1 MNYMP
6 TKDNIEL
13 NITKL
18 DHHGRG
24 IAYLDGKIVFVEN
37 ALPGEKVLVKITNDE
52 KKFMEAKVVECLEK
66 SNNRVKSK
74 CPYYLECGGCH
85 LRHMSY
91 SDTLDFKKNKVRE
104 ILKKYASIS
113 PNIEVIKNPKKDF
126 YRNKIEI
133 KIQDGIAGFY
143 KKNSHDIVELD
154 RCLNAE
160 EAINSFLLNI
170 DMLGIKNGEV
180 VIKSNYNGELII
192 VINAIDANVNIEALR
207 NKHKIVGIILNDK
220 ILFGT
225 ESFIEILD
233 NMFFKESY
241 NSFFQVN
248 RNINLELFKL
258 IKENI
263 DEDSIVLDLCSG
275 VGTLSIVASEKAKE
289 VYAIEIVENAVKDAL
304 INAKMNKKDNINF
317 MLGDAFKLIDKI
329 EDDIDTIIV
338 DPPRSGLNRESLE
351 SILKIVPKKMIY
363 ISCDPL
369 TLARDLKVLK
379 SKYEVKKFYLLDM
392 FSYTYHVETVC
403 ILTHKV
409 AN

>member
-52 KKFMEAKVVECLEK
+52 KKFMEAKVVEYLEK

-104 ILKKYASIS
+104 ILEKYAGIL

-126 YRNKIEI
+126 YRNKIEL
-133 KIQDGIAGFY
+133 KIQDGIVGFY

-160 EAINSFLLNI
+160 DAINSFLLNI

-225 ESFIEILD
+225 ESFIEIVD

-392 FSYTYHVETVC
+392 FSYTYHVETVMV
-403 ILTHKV
+403 LEKKDV
-409 AN
+409 

>member
-52 KKFMEAKVVECLEK
+52 KKFMEAKVVEYLEK

-104 ILKKYASIS
+104 ILEKYAGIL

-126 YRNKIEI
+126 YRNKIEL
-133 KIQDGIAGFY
+133 KIQDGIVGFY

-160 EAINSFLLNI
+160 DAINSFLLNI

-192 VINAIDANVNIEALR
+192 VINAIDANVNSEALR

-225 ESFIEILD
+225 ESFIEIVD

-329 EDDIDTIIV
+329 KDDIDTIIV

-392 FSYTYHVETVC
+392 FSYTYHVETVMV
-403 ILTHKV
+403 LEKKDV
-409 AN
+409 

>member
-52 KKFMEAKVVECLEK
+52 KKFMEAKVVEYLEK

-104 ILKKYASIS
+104 ILEKYAGIL

-126 YRNKIEI
+126 YRNKIEL
-133 KIQDGIAGFY
+133 KIQDGIVGFY

-160 EAINSFLLNI
+160 DAINSFLLNI

-225 ESFIEILD
+225 ESFIEIVD

-263 DEDSIVLDLCSG
+263 DDGSIVLDLCSG

-329 EDDIDTIIV
+329 KDDIDTIIV

-392 FSYTYHVETVC
+392 FSYTYHVETVMV
-403 ILTHKV
+403 LEKKDV
-409 AN
+409 

>member
-52 KKFMEAKVVECLEK
+52 KKFMEAKVVEYLEK

-104 ILKKYASIS
+104 ILEKYAGIL

-126 YRNKIEI
+126 YRNKIEL
-133 KIQDGIAGFY
+133 KIQDGIVGFY

-160 EAINSFLLNI
+160 DAINSFLLNI

-207 NKHKIVGIILNDK
+207 DKHKIVGIILNDK

-225 ESFIEILD
+225 ESFIEIVD

-329 EDDIDTIIV
+329 KDDIDTIIV

-392 FSYTYHVETVC
+392 FSYTYHVETVMV
-403 ILTHKV
+403 LEKKDV
-409 AN
+409 

>member
-6 TKDNIEL
+6 TKDNVEL

-24 IAYLDGKIVFVEN
+24 ISYLDGKIVFVEN

-52 KKFMEAKVVECLEK
+52 KKYMEAKVVEYLEK

-91 SDTLDFKKNKVRE
+91 SDTLDFKKNKVSD
-104 ILKKYASIS
+104 ILRKYANIS

-126 YRNKIEI
+126 YRNKIEV
-133 KIQDGIAGFY
+133 KIQDGIVGFY

-192 VINAIDANVNIEALR
+192 VINTSDANVNIEALR
-207 NKHKIVGIILNDK
+207 DKHKIVGIILNDK

-225 ESFIEILD
+225 ESFIEIVD

-263 DEDSIVLDLCSG
+263 EDGSIVLDLCSG

-329 EDDIDTIIV
+329 EDDIDTVIV
-338 DPPRSGLNRESLE
+338 DPPRSGLNREALE

-379 SKYEVKKFYLLDM
+379 STYEVKKFYLLDM
-392 FSYTYHVETVC
+392 FSYTYHVETVMV
-403 ILTHKV
+403 LEKKDV
-409 AN
+409 